1 LLERVGG
8 GSPQLCFVHRQFQE
22 FAAARA
28 LRRRPP
34 QKIVEHVARVG
45 RVPGWQE
52 PLVLAAGLGAAE
64 PLVQALVESDDP
76 SSPLSLEAL
85 TAARA
90 ELETGAISPDRADLL
105 ASALEDRMKSPVP
118 LLAYEAGELA
128 VRLAREA
135 PSSFARIA
143 RGLSAHTQEWTR
155 AIGWTL
161 RAVTK
166 DLETE
171 ELGNA
176 LERGIL
182 DDFVCRQVLFRA
194 EHSVKEASTL
204 RTEFA
209 RTAIAWLLEQE
220 DAMANKVLR
229 SVCVR
234 TDFPVGLAREF
245 RDQLVARGLGD
256 PLKIDAAKLAESV
269 AFLPN
274 MIGNARAGEIAFLE
288 SVLAAC
294 GPGPSSSPRAPELE
308 PDRSPLTLRR
318 LATSIGLNQHAAASD
333 LDAIRIDE
341 GKPILEV
348 VIRGAVVAMGLD
360 RSSLRSEAEL
370 ALAGVSEDRERRSS
384 LWWMGYGESEELD
397 WDRASAELRP
407 SSELLARGLHHPSR
421 VIAVCALHLLAAGS
435 KDEGIR
441 AVRAQLGAYR
451 SFGLLLATHA
461 CLHWGEP
468 AIVAILERCEARLDP
483 PTESML
489 ELLPE
494 ADAHQDRVR
503 AILHRGLL
511 AGDTKVAASAA
522 RGLSR
527 LLPLGPT
534 DQEHI
539 RSAFEYWLG
548 SEPPEVID
556 YVVQHSPRPDLVR
569 AGLVAGAFQPAD
581 LVDMLS
587 DSRSD
592 VKGAAREA
600 LAELAGRDS
609 SLATELVDRI
619 VSGELPP
626 VLLEALAKGQALPH
640 AEQSPVQLL
649 KSPQSGVRRVA
660 LEILARGAEL
670 PVASANQVWELLED
684 PAPEIRNIAA
694 RLLRDRSW
702 ERPET

>member
-1 LLERVGG
+1 
-8 GSPQLCFVHRQFQE
+8 
-22 FAAARA
+22 
-28 LRRRPP
+28 
-34 QKIVEHVARVG
+34 
-45 RVPGWQE
+45 
-52 PLVLAAGLGAAE
+52 
-64 PLVQALVESDDP
+64 
-76 SSPLSLEAL
+76 
-85 TAARA
+85 
-90 ELETGAISPDRADLL
+90 
-105 ASALEDRMKSPVP
+105 M
-118 LLAYEAGELA
+118 
-128 VRLAREA
+128 
-135 PSSFARIA
+135 
-143 RGLSAHTQEWTR
+143 
-155 AIGWTL
+155 
-161 RAVTK
+161 
-166 DLETE
+166 
-171 ELGNA
+171 
-176 LERGIL
+176 
-182 DDFVCRQVLFRA
+182 
-194 EHSVKEASTL
+194 KEASTL

-256 PLKIDAAKLAESV
+256 PLKLDAAKLAESV

-468 AIVAILERCEARLDP
+468 AIVAIIFFVADSCFALICKASSLSF
-483 PTESML
+483 SMIRSTDKSCSTSKSCPKQKSAHYKAEWDFKVPDIRSL
-489 ELLPE
+489 GIKTGLLPK
-494 ADAHQDRVR
+494 RVSQ
-503 AILHRGLL
+503 
-511 AGDTKVAASAA
+511 K
-522 RGLSR
+522 
-527 LLPLGPT
+527 
-534 DQEHI
+534 HI
-539 RSAFEYWLG
+539 F
-548 SEPPEVID
+548 
-556 YVVQHSPRPDLVR
+556 
-569 AGLVAGAFQPAD
+569 
-581 LVDMLS
+581 
-587 DSRSD
+587 
-592 VKGAAREA
+592 
-600 LAELAGRDS
+600 
-609 SLATELVDRI
+609 
-619 VSGELPP
+619 
-626 VLLEALAKGQALPH
+626 
-640 AEQSPVQLL
+640 
-649 KSPQSGVRRVA
+649 
-660 LEILARGAEL
+660 
-670 PVASANQVWELLED
+670 
-684 PAPEIRNIAA
+684 
-694 RLLRDRSW
+694 
-702 ERPET
+702 